1 MVNNKSV
8 KVFQISSELNVGS
21 VGRIAEQI
29 GEAVLAN
36 GWKSYIAYARE
47 SVQSSSI
54 SYKIGS
60 KKDIFYHVIYTRLT
74 DRHGFASKNAT
85 NKLIKKIKEINPDI
99 IHLQHM
105 HGYFINIQI
114 LFDFLKDTNLPVVW
128 TFHDCWSFTGHCA
141 YYELIDCNKWKTQCE
156 KCPQLNEYPKSIWM
170 DNSKKNYLEKKKLFT
185 SIDNIT
191 IVPVS
196 NWLEGEVKKSFLKN
210 CNVKTI
216 HNGIDVHQFVYKES
230 DFKKAHSIENKFLL
244 LGVASPW
251 DKRKG
256 LKYFIELSKILSD
269 DCKIVLVGLSKKQIE
284 KLPQNIIGLERT
296 KNVKELAELYSAA
309 DVFVNPTLEDTFPT
323 TNLEAQS
330 CGTPVIT
337 FKTGGSPEAIS
348 SLTGIVVEKDNISD
362 LVNAIYEVRKKGRS
376 FYSGNCRNRVLEL
389 FDKKNAFKNYIDLY
403 KKLIDNKIN

>member
-47 SVQSSSI
+47 SFQSSSI

-60 KKDIFYHVIYTRLT
+60 KKDIYYHVIYTRLT

-85 NKLIKKIKEINPDI
+85 NKLIKKIKEVNPDI

-141 YYELIDCNKWKTQCE
+141 YYEFIDCNKWKTQCE

-185 SIDNIT
+185 SVDNIT

-210 CNVKTI
+210 YHVKTI
-216 HNGIDVHQFVYKES
+216 HNGIDIQQFVYREN
-230 DFKKAHSIENKFLL
+230 DFKHRYNIENKFLI

-269 DCKIVLVGLSKKQIE
+269 DYKIVLVGLSKKQVE
-284 KLPQNIIGLERT
+284 ALPANIIGFERT
-296 KNVKELAELYSAA
+296 KDVNELAQLYSAA
-309 DVFVNPTLEDTFPT
+309 DVFLNPTLEEALGL
-323 TNLEAQS
+323 TNIEAQA

-337 FKTGGSPEAIS
+337 FNSGGSPETIDET
-348 SLTGIVVEKDNISD
+348 TGIVVEKGDINGVIRAIEKIR
-362 LVNAIYEVRKKGRS
+362 VNGKI
-376 FYSGNCRNRVLEL
+376 FYSEHCRKRVESL
-389 FDKKNAFKNYIDLY
+389 FDKNNKFKEYIRLY
-403 KKLIDNKIN
+403 ESILNK